1 MIDPA
6 LSKAVAEAAKRAV
19 GAAVRGA
26 EAAEKDI
33 RKFPVT
39 VRSGMQR
46 YLGDDQN
53 GAHAVDSVFGH
64 ATGDGGIG
72 PPGGFVA
79 AFGRDDEPTP
89 PLAHVTPSPECL
101 TDYETNRAQHWSR
114 FAADRGLTLDHFIAQ
129 ADDHAAGLVRN
140 SYVCTRVTGSTLQ
153 KVLNSGEIKSFFD
166 TGQTSIFGH
175 QLEEYV
181 PSHKALFGYGADLAP
196 EGRPI
201 YGYVTRDPL
210 GRDLY
215 GGHLSGYGTAAVVF
229 KPQIAERT
237 TITLNDSLAV
247 ATHNNEMQV
256 GMSLADPL
264 TNPTS
269 NLFRR
274 NEDPF
279 SYQTPESVD
288 PYIEAQIHRVTST
301 PSGTEL
307 SPLRTDS
314 IDRVTFL
321 SDGSEYP
328 PELFGTLESRGIPY
342 SFAQDPPPKQAIH
355 VDIDFV

>member
-1 MIDPA
+1 MIDPTWA
-6 LSKAVAEAAKRAV
+6 KTMAEAAERLSSEI
-19 GAAVRGA
+19 VRGA
-26 EAAEKDI
+26 EAMEKDV
-33 RKFPVT
+33 RKFPDT
-39 VRSGMQR
+39 LRPGMQH
-46 YLGDDQN
+46 YLGSDRD
-53 GAHAVDSVFGH
+53 GAHPVDSVCESV
-64 ATGDGGIG
+64 AGDGGIG
-72 PPGGFVA
+72 PPGGSA
-79 AFGRDDEPTP
+79 ELGRNDEPIP
-89 PLAHVTPSPECL
+89 PLAHVKPSSECL
-101 TDYETNRAQHWSR
+101 TDYETHRVQHWSR
-114 FAADRGLTLDHFIAQ
+114 FAADRGLTLEEFTAQ
-129 ADDHAAGLVRN
+129 AGDHAAELVRD
-140 SYVCTRVTGSTLQ
+140 SYVCTRVTGPTLQ
-153 KVLNSGEIKSFFD
+153 KVLDSGEIKSFFD
-166 TGQTSIFGH
+166 TGKTSIFEH

-215 GGHLSGYGTAAVVF
+215 GGRLSGYGTAAIVF
-229 KPQIAERT
+229 KPQVAERT

-247 ATHNNEMQV
+247 ATHNDEMKV

-279 SYQTPESVD
+279 TYQSPESVK

-301 PSGTEL
+301 PAGTEL

-314 IDRVTFL
+314 IDRVTFF
-321 SDGSEYP
+321 SERSQYP
-328 PELFGTLESRGIPY
+328 PELFDTLDSQGISY
-342 SFAQDPPPKQAIH
+342 SFAQDPPAEPTIS
-355 VDIDFV
+355 VDADFV

>member
-1 MIDPA
+1 
-6 LSKAVAEAAKRAV
+6 
-19 GAAVRGA
+19 
-26 EAAEKDI
+26 
-33 RKFPVT
+33 
-39 VRSGMQR
+39 
-46 YLGDDQN
+46 
-53 GAHAVDSVFGH
+53 
-64 ATGDGGIG
+64 
-72 PPGGFVA
+72 
-79 AFGRDDEPTP
+79 
-89 PLAHVTPSPECL
+89 
-101 TDYETNRAQHWSR
+101 
-114 FAADRGLTLDHFIAQ
+114 
-129 ADDHAAGLVRN
+129 VRN
-140 SYVCTRVTGSTLQ
+140 RYVCTRVTGPTLQ
-153 KVLNSGEIKSFFD
+153 KVLDSGEIKSFFD
-166 TGQTSIFGH
+166 TGETSIFDH

-215 GGHLSGYGTAAVVF
+215 GGRLSGYGTAAVVF
-229 KPQIAERT
+229 EPQVAERT

-247 ATHNNEMQV
+247 ATHNDEMKV
-256 GMSLADPL
+256 GMSFADPL

-279 SYQTPESVD
+279 TYQNAESVK
-288 PYIEAQIHRVTST
+288 PYIEAQIHRLTST

-321 SDGSEYP
+321 SDRSEYP
-328 PELFGTLESRGIPY
+328 PELFDTLDLRGIPY
-342 SFAQDPPPKQAIH
+342 SFSQDPPAEPTIG
-355 VDIDFV
+355 VDADFV